1 MYIVKLELKKA
12 QVRLDANGIIFQGDE
27 IEGKKTWLLSCPFHF
42 PKRNGDVDCCD
53 MGKTTR
59 ISSLF

>member
-27 IEGKKTWLLSCPFHF
+27 IEGKKNLALVMSLPFS
-42 PKRNGDVDCCD
+42 KE
-53 MGKTTR
+53 KW
-59 ISSLF
+59 